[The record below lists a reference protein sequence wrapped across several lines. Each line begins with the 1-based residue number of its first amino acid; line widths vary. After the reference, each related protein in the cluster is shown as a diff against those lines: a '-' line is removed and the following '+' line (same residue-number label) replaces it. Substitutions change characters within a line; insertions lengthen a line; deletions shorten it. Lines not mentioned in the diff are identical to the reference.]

1 MNGFVCRFYNLL
13 GSGPTGAE
21 EIKSHPFFKDID
33 WTRLANK
40 EIEAPFKPSI
50 NHDTD
55 TSNFSEEFTQMDV
68 TDSPVEAPPNHERL
82 FRGDYHRIRIRSK
95 FETNEIEIHLYLGF
109 SYVAPE
115 LLNRHAKSLNR
126 RPTLEEVTAYN
137 LTVR

>member
-1 MNGFVCRFYNLL
+1 MIVVVIILFCFVFCANV
-13 GSGPTGAE
+13 GSGPTGAD
-21 EIKSHPFFKDID
+21 EIKSHPFFNDID

-82 FRGDYHRIRIRSK
+82 FKGKLI
-95 FETNEIEIHLYLGF
+95 
-109 SYVAPE
+109 
-115 LLNRHAKSLNR
+115 SLH
-126 RPTLEEVTAYN
+126 TA
-137 LTVR
+137 